1 MDNPNFDSNEDKWV
15 EDRIAKLSP
24 PPGWKP
30 DTERAFERVIRQQP
44 AAATRSLQLLMA
56 GATLAVIGLVLT
68 MLPWHMLWTPEK
80 NENTVAAQQ
89 PAVAPAQA
97 SPDPAKTET
106 PAPAV
111 TTPAP
116 QPEPAKAPAT
126 PEQTPPQPAPRRK
139 KMPRIIAEGPEAQQG
154 TNALLAAAASAQGQ
168 GQQPAPPPGNV
179 SDPRPVS
186 APQPEYTPEARDA
199 RIQGTVELRST
210 VREDGTVKVESVV
223 RGLGYGLDEAAI
235 AAVEKW
241 KFIPAKK
248 DGKPVSATIGL
259 LVNFSL
265 R

>member
-30 DTERAFERVIRQQP
+30 DTEGAFERVIRQQP
-44 AAATRSLQLLMA
+44 AAATRSLRLLMT

-111 TTPAP
+111 TTPGP

-126 PEQTPPQPAPRRK
+126 PEQTPPR
-139 KMPRIIAEGPEAQQG
+139 
-154 TNALLAAAASAQGQ
+154 
-168 GQQPAPPPGNV
+168 
-179 SDPRPVS
+179 
-186 APQPEYTPEARDA
+186 
-199 RIQGTVELRST
+199 
-210 VREDGTVKVESVV
+210 
-223 RGLGYGLDEAAI
+223 
-235 AAVEKW
+235 
-241 KFIPAKK
+241 
-248 DGKPVSATIGL
+248 
-259 LVNFSL
+259 
-265 R
+265 